1 MKLAISG
8 KGGVGKTL
16 LSALLAQGLARAGY
30 AVTAIDADP
39 DANLGLILGM
49 PDYDKI
55 TPIAEM
61 TELIAERTETGA
73 GQPGSY
79 FKMSPRVDDIPSRF
93 AAQKDGVRLLVM
105 GRPRP
110 GGAGCYC
117 PENAVLAALIAHLL
131 LSPGEVIVMDM
142 AAGIEHLNRGT
153 ARAVDML
160 IVVVEPSRA
169 SIETAQRI
177 TSLAG
182 NLGLNNVA
190 LVGNKV
196 RTPDE
201 QNFIRAACPN
211 NILGFLP
218 YDESLTQ
225 AELAGRSKLDCP
237 GVQTA
242 TSEILAKLIGNNKG
256 GPI

>member
-16 LSALLAQGLARAGY
+16 LAALLAQSFARTRC

-39 DANLGLILGM
+39 DANLGLTLGL
-49 PDYDKI
+49 PGHDKI
-55 TPIAEM
+55 IPIAEM
-61 TELIAERTETGA
+61 TELIQERTETHPS
-73 GQPGSY
+73 QTTPY
-79 FKMSPRVDDIPSRF
+79 FKMSPRVDDIPAKY
-93 AAQKDGVRLLVM
+93 AAQRDGVRLLVM

-131 LSPGEVIVMDM
+131 LSPNEVIIMDM

-153 ARAVDML
+153 ARAVDKLL
-160 IVVVEPSRA
+160 IVVEPGLA
-169 SIETAQRI
+169 SLETAKRI
-177 TSLAG
+177 IALAA
-182 NLGLNNVA
+182 NLGLKNIG

-196 RTPDE
+196 RLPADKD
-201 QNFIRAACPN
+201 FIRRAFPDY

-218 YDESLTQ
+218 YDESLTD
-225 AELAGRSKLDCP
+225 AELAGTSKLEASQA
-237 GVQTA
+237 VKTA
-242 TSEILAKLIGNNKG
+242 AEEIRQSLLVTK
-256 GPI
+256 